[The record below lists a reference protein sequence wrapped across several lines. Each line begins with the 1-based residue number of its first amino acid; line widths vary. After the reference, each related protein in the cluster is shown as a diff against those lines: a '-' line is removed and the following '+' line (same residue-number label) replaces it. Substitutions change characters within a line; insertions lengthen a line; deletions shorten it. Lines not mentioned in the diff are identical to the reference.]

1 MTEQEWL
8 SNNPDFGV
16 SIWNKK
22 YRYKDENFEDF
33 LHRIS
38 GNNQNIEKY
47 IREKKFLFG
56 GRILA
61 NRGLE
66 KLGKKVTLSNCYVI
80 TPPEDSIE
88 SIYECAS
95 KLARTYSYGGGC
107 GIDITKLAPKG
118 AKVNNTAESTS
129 GSVSFMDLYSLT
141 THLIGQ
147 NGRRGALMI
156 SLDCDHP
163 DIEDFINIKKDLT
176 RVLDANT
183 SIRFSD
189 DFMNAVIEDK
199 DFTLSFERPE
209 TGEKI
214 EKTVRPREIFKMLA
228 DNNWE
233 MGEPGCLFWD
243 RISNYNLMSNTKDF
257 SYAGTNPC
265 VTGDTIINTADGEF
279 PIRELVGKTPYIY
292 CMDDD
297 GIITIRQATKIWKTR
312 ENADLVEV
320 RTGKGNLRC
329 TPDHRIYTKNR
340 GWVEAK
346 DLKRGDKVVGLNR
359 TMKDEKHLAVGA
371 NWNVIE
377 VITLDEKEDVYD
389 MTVPEVHNFVA
400 NRIVIHNCAEE
411 PLPAGGSCLLG
422 SINLSAFVRHPCEK
436 NAYFDTNDFA
446 DCVEQAVIALNEVL
460 DEGLPLHPL
469 KEQRDSVEDWR
480 QIGLGI
486 MGLGDMLIELGIEFG
501 TNKAISICD
510 QIGKAMGYSA
520 IMASAR
526 LAKEYGA
533 FRKCNID
540 DIISTQFFKNHITSQ
555 EDIDYCKQYGLR
567 NSQLL
572 TIAPTGT
579 LSTMLDI
586 SGGIEPL
593 FATHYTRMTKS
604 LYGKDVSKEIYP
616 TVLRTYFDT
625 EGKLP
630 SYCITATEL
639 EYEKRLKMQSIWQKH
654 IDASISSTV
663 NVPEDMTKEEIFDL
677 YVKAWQYGLK
687 GVTVFRQNCQRQ
699 AILTVDNEKEK
710 KETKAHDLAR
720 GDIIA
725 VDSNVIG
732 LKRKLQTGCG
742 TLHVQAYFDPTTGLL
757 LETYFSKGSTGG
769 CEKTLVG
776 LSRMISLA
784 SRAGVAIED
793 IVDQLNST
801 GVCPSYAVRQATHH
815 DTSIGACCP
824 MAIGRALLDM
834 FNEVQGWIWDDDEKT
849 LSTKIDTQTVK
860 KTTKKCP
867 QCGSEMTHEGGCDIC
882 KNCGWSHCD

>member
-1 MTEQEWL
+1 MTEREWL

-22 YRYKDENFEDF
+22 YRYKDESFEDF

-38 GNNQNIEKY
+38 GNNKNIEKY

-359 TMKDEKHLAVGA
+359 TMKDEKHLAVGLSGTKYIPEHRLVA
-371 NWNVIE
+371 SAFYDISGKDVHHIDDDTFNNTISNLEVLSHGQHSAITNTGRTIEVQRDEKGRYVKKDIHKKRDTINQGKNAIVGTNWNVIE

-422 SINLSAFVRHPCEK
+422 SINLSAFVRYPCEK

-446 DCVEQAVIALNEVL
+446 DCVE
-460 DEGLPLHPL
+460 
-469 KEQRDSVEDWR
+469 
-480 QIGLGI
+480 
-486 MGLGDMLIELGIEFG
+486 
-501 TNKAISICD
+501 
-510 QIGKAMGYSA
+510 
-520 IMASAR
+520 
-526 LAKEYGA
+526 
-533 FRKCNID
+533 
-540 DIISTQFFKNHITSQ
+540 
-555 EDIDYCKQYGLR
+555 
-567 NSQLL
+567 
-572 TIAPTGT
+572 
-579 LSTMLDI
+579 
-586 SGGIEPL
+586 
-593 FATHYTRMTKS
+593 
-604 LYGKDVSKEIYP
+604 
-616 TVLRTYFDT
+616 
-625 EGKLP
+625 
-630 SYCITATEL
+630 
-639 EYEKRLKMQSIWQKH
+639 
-654 IDASISSTV
+654 
-663 NVPEDMTKEEIFDL
+663 
-677 YVKAWQYGLK
+677 
-687 GVTVFRQNCQRQ
+687 
-699 AILTVDNEKEK
+699 
-710 KETKAHDLAR
+710 
-720 GDIIA
+720 
-725 VDSNVIG
+725 
-732 LKRKLQTGCG
+732 
-742 TLHVQAYFDPTTGLL
+742 
-757 LETYFSKGSTGG
+757 
-769 CEKTLVG
+769 
-776 LSRMISLA
+776 
-784 SRAGVAIED
+784 
-793 IVDQLNST
+793 
-801 GVCPSYAVRQATHH
+801 
-815 DTSIGACCP
+815 
-824 MAIGRALLDM
+824 
-834 FNEVQGWIWDDDEKT
+834 
-849 LSTKIDTQTVK
+849 
-860 KTTKKCP
+860 
-867 QCGSEMTHEGGCDIC
+867 
-882 KNCGWSHCD
+882 